1 MKHYRTYRGRTEK
14 ISTGCFSRRRFNYPK
29 FHGYSII
36 ISCFSTATYTLKW
49 PSDDDLSG
57 AASALTRLQDTYK
70 LDVDD
75 LAHGQLDGV
84 ATGSVL
90 SAHDCFELGRQSYNG
105 GDAIHTVQW
114 MKQALKR
121 FEEEDKKTVDK
132 VYM

>member
-1 MKHYRTYRGRTEK
+1 MVV
-14 ISTGCFSRRRFNYPK
+14 FLLL
-29 FHGYSII
+29 
-36 ISCFSTATYTLKW
+36 ATYTLKW

-75 LAHGQLDGV
+75 LAHGQLNGV

-121 FEEEDKKTVDK
+121 FEEEDKKSGLGANTKLSSHLNKEMRTLIISKFKDE
-132 VYM
+132 